1 MKNPLLTDDISGLIR
16 KLSVPGY
23 IGMLGLSIFNI
34 VDTYFVSMIG
44 AKELTAISYTFSIV
58 MVVNLITI
66 GLGIAI
72 ASLISKS
79 VGEKNHEKMQHIITT
94 VYAIILALSVVIA
107 IIGPLTID
115 PVFHFLGATDEL
127 IDLIKQY
134 MIPWYIGSV
143 FLFISMVGGQM
154 FRGLGDTKTPANLL
168 IASALINGILD
179 PILIFG
185 FLGFPAMGLMGA
197 AIATVISRI
206 IMAPLYIILLQKRY
220 DAFNVKLL
228 VKKTGYNSLREILK
242 IGVPNALAKIVSPLI
257 TAIVTMLLAHHSQM
271 AVAGYGVGTKIESF
285 ITAIA
290 IAFGNTTTAIVGQ
303 NYGAKN
309 YKRVN
314 EAYNLLHRYSYIVYT
329 ICYVILF
336 ISAPVLAHLFTHNQ
350 EISQIIIWYLRI
362 SPLSYAHQSIFS
374 CVTSTLNILKK
385 PQLSSILGYS
395 QLVFL
400 VIPLTLIFNKLFGIV
415 GIFSAVAISYIILGF
430 ISDKIVRK
438 ELKRMEN

>member
-1 MKNPLLTDDISGLIR
+1 
-16 KLSVPGY
+16 
-23 IGMLGLSIFNI
+23 
-34 VDTYFVSMIG
+34 
-44 AKELTAISYTFSIV
+44 
-58 MVVNLITI
+58 
-66 GLGIAI
+66 
-72 ASLISKS
+72 
-79 VGEKNHEKMQHIITT
+79 MQHIITT
-94 VYAIILALSVVIA
+94 AYAIILALSVVIA

>member
-94 VYAIILALSVVIA
+94 AYAIILALSVVIA

-127 IDLIKQY
+127 IDLIRQY

-185 FLGFPAMGLMGA
+185 FLGFPAW
-197 AIATVISRI
+197 
-206 IMAPLYIILLQKRY
+206 
-220 DAFNVKLL
+220 D
-228 VKKTGYNSLREILK
+228 
-242 IGVPNALAKIVSPLI
+242 
-257 TAIVTMLLAHHSQM
+257 
-271 AVAGYGVGTKIESF
+271 
-285 ITAIA
+285 
-290 IAFGNTTTAIVGQ
+290 
-303 NYGAKN
+303 
-309 YKRVN
+309 
-314 EAYNLLHRYSYIVYT
+314 
-329 ICYVILF
+329 
-336 ISAPVLAHLFTHNQ
+336 
-350 EISQIIIWYLRI
+350 
-362 SPLSYAHQSIFS
+362 
-374 CVTSTLNILKK
+374 
-385 PQLSSILGYS
+385 
-395 QLVFL
+395 
-400 VIPLTLIFNKLFGIV
+400 
-415 GIFSAVAISYIILGF
+415 
-430 ISDKIVRK
+430 
-438 ELKRMEN
+438 

>member
-1 MKNPLLTDDISGLIR
+1 
-16 KLSVPGY
+16 
-23 IGMLGLSIFNI
+23 
-34 VDTYFVSMIG
+34 
-44 AKELTAISYTFSIV
+44 
-58 MVVNLITI
+58 
-66 GLGIAI
+66 
-72 ASLISKS
+72 
-79 VGEKNHEKMQHIITT
+79 
-94 VYAIILALSVVIA
+94 
-107 IIGPLTID
+107 
-115 PVFHFLGATDEL
+115 
-127 IDLIKQY
+127 
-134 MIPWYIGSV
+134 
-143 FLFISMVGGQM
+143 
-154 FRGLGDTKTPANLL
+154 
-168 IASALINGILD
+168 
-179 PILIFG
+179 
-185 FLGFPAMGLMGA
+185 MGLMGA

-303 NYGAKN
+303 NYGARN

-336 ISAPVLAHLFTHNQ
+336 ISAPILAHLFTHNQ